1 MTPTSFVRD
10 LARISLEN
18 VFNPYS
24 DTCPIHDRSDGAA
37 TRRKNLR
44 TYLEAALA
52 LGVDT
57 VWMGRD
63 LGYRGGR
70 RTGLALTD
78 ECHLSDLQKL
88 FPGASLSR
96 ATRGTA
102 IAERTAAEIWAAMR
116 RVQKPPLL
124 WNVFPFHPHDS
135 ASPMTNRRFTASEL
149 RAVTELNGALFAWLG
164 VKKIVS
170 IGQDAAQYAGQFGVE
185 VQVVRHPSYGGV
197 VEFRRG
203 IAEVYG
209 AAYNGPDTQDGQGSL
224 FTM

>member
-1 MTPTSFVRD
+1 
-10 LARISLEN
+10 
-18 VFNPYS
+18 
-24 DTCPIHDRSDGAA
+24 
-37 TRRKNLR
+37 
-44 TYLEAALA
+44 
-52 LGVDT
+52 
-57 VWMGRD
+57 
-63 LGYRGGR
+63 
-70 RTGLALTD
+70 
-78 ECHLSDLQKL
+78 
-88 FPGASLSR
+88 
-96 ATRGTA
+96 
-102 IAERTAAEIWAAMR
+102 
-116 RVQKPPLL
+116 
-124 WNVFPFHPHDS
+124 
-135 ASPMTNRRFTASEL
+135 MTNRRFTASEL

>member
-24 DTCPIHDRSDGAA
+24 DTCSIHDRHDGAS

-44 TYLEAALA
+44 TYLDAAFA

-78 ECHLSDLQKL
+78 EYHLGELQEL
-88 FPGASLSR
+88 FPGAELSR

-102 IAERTAAEIWAAMR
+102 VAERTAAEIWAAIR
-116 RVQKPPLL
+116 KVPRPPLL
-124 WNVFPFHPHDS
+124 WNVFPFHPHEA
-135 ASPMTNRRFTASEL
+135 ASPMTNRRFTAREL
-149 RAVTELNGALFAWLG
+149 RAVDELNASLFTWLG
-164 VKKIVS
+164 VKQIIS
-170 IGQDAAQYAGQFGVE
+170 IGQDAAHYASQFGVE
-185 VQVVRHPSYGGV
+185 VKIVRHPSYGGV
-197 VEFRRG
+197 VDFRRG
-203 IAEVYG
+203 IAEAYG
-209 AAYNGPDTQDGQGSL
+209 VAYECGDTAERQANL
-224 FTM
+224 FSV